1 MGRWTTGKPIE
12 LDEIATLFATKV
24 HSRMPEF
31 LRGRCPSDMQIH
43 WVWTSFVTNFLKE
56 ISCLA
61 VLADL
66 QSRALKYA
74 TPLETILNQDFKVF
88 MELDDDTG
96 PMDGCYIQ
104 ADTVRQNIVRAG
116 MAEKGFERRAKEHRR
131 ASQLKDLGSQDR
143 MLYQSYP
150 HESVSDEL
158 APNKKGT
165 FGQLELRVALG
176 MRKADKSKIL
186 QLFQWT
192 EADKANIGK
201 LKYGDNAAGTLVD
214 RQYKHFCYM
223 CELLFAVSVDPG
235 KNLTSN
241 PTCEWQLQG
250 LFSKGKA

>member
-1 MGRWTTGKPIE
+1 MGR
-12 LDEIATLFATKV
+12 L
-24 HSRMPEF
+24 
-31 LRGRCPSDMQIH
+31 
-43 WVWTSFVTNFLKE
+43 E

-74 TPLETILNQDFKVF
+74 TPLETYLNQDLKVF

-104 ADTVRQNIVRAG
+104 ADAVRQHIVRAG
-116 MAEKGFERRAKEHRR
+116 MAEKGFARRANEHKR
-131 ASQLKDLGSQDR
+131 ASHLKDLGSQDR
-143 MLYQSYP
+143 KLYQYYP

-165 FGQLELRVALG
+165 FGQLQLRVAMG
-176 MRKADKSKIL
+176 MRKADNSKIL

-192 EADKANIGK
+192 EADKTNIDG
-201 LKYGDNAAGTLVD
+201 LKYGDNAAGTLPFK
-214 RQYKHFCYM
+214 QYKHLCYM
-223 CELLFAVSVDPG
+223 FELFFAVSVDPG

-241 PTCEWQLQG
+241 PTCEWQLKG
-250 LFSKGKA
+250 LFSKDKA